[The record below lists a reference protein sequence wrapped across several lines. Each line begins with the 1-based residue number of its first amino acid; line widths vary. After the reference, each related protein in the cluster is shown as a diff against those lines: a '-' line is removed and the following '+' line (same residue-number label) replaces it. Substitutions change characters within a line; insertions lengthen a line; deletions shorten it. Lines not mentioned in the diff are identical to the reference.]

1 MSTVLVYSY
10 VVKMLQLYIVIIT
23 WIKIYVASIHYFI
36 ISLKA
41 KLAYYGFTCGYHEI
55 IMRS

>member
-10 VVKMLQLYIVIIT
+10 VVKMLQLYIVT
-23 WIKIYVASIHYFI
+23 WIKIYVASIHCFI
-36 ISLKA
+36 ICLKA

-55 IMRS
+55 IMQS